1 MIGGSRWL
9 FSFSLL
15 LLSVSSSSF
24 FFVLSVNK
32 VSPISAVASWWCSY
46 SRWIIVV
53 AFGGIGDL
61 GGD

>member
-1 MIGGSRWL
+1 
-9 FSFSLL
+9 
-15 LLSVSSSSF
+15 
-24 FFVLSVNK
+24 
-32 VSPISAVASWWCSY
+32 VASWWCSY